1 MGFNGLLKA
10 NFLGPGPYEKKVKYR
25 WELIEPLSFTWEGT
39 DEEYEILKEMGLSKT
54 KNLRTRKVKGVRNIT
69 LTCTKGFITDLA
81 SIPRG
86 AWVVISPWDIARA
99 AVIHDLLYQTL
110 RRVDVADWKKSREIC
125 DKIFK
130 NAMEHSEPP
139 AEDWKISACYNSV
152 RMFGG
157 FTFKK

>member
-25 WELIEPLSFTWEGT
+25 WELSETLSFTWEGT
-39 DEEYEILKEMGLSKT
+39 DEEYEILKEMGLTKT
-54 KNLRTRKVKGVRNIT
+54 KNLRSRKVKGVRNIT
-69 LTCTKGFITDLA
+69 LSCAKGFITDLA

-110 RRVDVADWKKSREIC
+110 RKVEVEDWKKSRKVC
-125 DKIFK
+125 DDIFK
-130 NAMEHSEPP
+130 NAMQSVDP
-139 AEDWKISACYNSV
+139 AVAGWKVAACYNSV

-157 FTFKK
+157 FTFNK

>member
-25 WELIEPLSFTWEGT
+25 WELSEALSFTWEGT
-39 DEEYEILKEMGLSKT
+39 DEEYEILKEMGLTKT
-54 KNLRTRKVKGVRNIT
+54 KNLRSRKVKGVRTIT
-69 LTCTKGFITDLA
+69 LTCNEGFITDLA

-110 RRVDVADWKKSREIC
+110 RRVDVADWQVSRKVC
-125 DKIFK
+125 DDIFK
-130 NAMEHSEPP
+130 KGMEAAEPP
-139 AEDWKISACYNSV
+139 AAPWKISVCYNSV

-157 FTFKK
+157 MTFNK